1 MSILIPR
8 LQYYLQQN
16 ALSLLVSFKLVT
28 SRFLQTLIKTLILK
42 NLKYLFTPLS
52 TGDLHGDISKTR
64 RAFRVAGLIDHD
76 DRWSG
81 GTTVAVQVG
90 DILDRGDQEIEIFYF
105 LERLQREA
113 DAAGGALHI
122 LNGNHETMNVAHQF
136 RYVTPGGYQD
146 FHNWA
151 QTHALEAALKGRCG
165 CHHGHA
171 NFSDL
176 RKAMG
181 LRSGDGLAA
190 RSAAL
195 QPGGPI
201 TSRFI
206 APHPV
211 VLQVGTTVFVH
222 GGLLPQHVEYG
233 IERMNKEAREWFL
246 KGPIKAK
253 PQFLS
258 GREAVVWAR
267 DYSHEDASRC
277 DCEALQKALDG
288 VAGAKRVV
296 VGHTIQSAGINSACG
311 GRVLRI
317 DVGLSKGCGDGA
329 PEVLEILNDKEV
341 RRLRESAEKA
351 EMRMTKGNSTAA
363 AAVGGGAG
371 GAAAMSA

>member
-1 MSILIPR
+1 MLPTRNSHL
-8 LQYYLQQN
+8 
-16 ALSLLVSFKLVT
+16 
-28 SRFLQTLIKTLILK
+28 LILSK
-42 NLKYLFTPLS
+42 LTHFPRF
-52 TGDLHGDISKTR
+52 TGDLHGDIFKTR
-64 RAFRVAGLIDHD
+64 RAFRLAGLIDHK

-122 LNGNHETMNVAHQF
+122 LNGNHESMNVAQQF

-146 FHNWA
+146 FRRWA
-151 QTHALEAALKGRCG
+151 QTHALEAALKGRCK

-181 LRSGDGLAA
+181 LRIGDGLAA
-190 RSAAL
+190 RSAAV

-201 TSRFI
+201 ATRFI

-211 VLQVGTTVFVH
+211 VLQIGTTVFVH

-233 IERMNKEAREWFL
+233 IERMNEEAREWFL
-246 KGPIKAK
+246 NGPIKAK
-253 PQFLS
+253 PHFLS
-258 GREAVVWAR
+258 GREAVVWSR
-267 DYSHEDASRC
+267 DYSLEDASRC
-277 DCEALQKALDG
+277 DCDALRKALAG
-288 VAGAKRVV
+288 VPGAERVV

-329 PEVLEILNDKEV
+329 PEVLEIRNDKDV
-341 RRLRESAEKA
+341 RRLREAAEKA
-351 EMRMTKGNSTAA
+351 EMRMAKENSRATA
-363 AAVGGGAG
+363 GET
-371 GAAAMSA
+371 AAMSA